1 MSSEEELDQLELT
14 FDENWILEAEKEE
27 ESYSRFYKYPV
38 KKITCFSLFIDISK
52 NIVKLN
58 RQFIKTN
65 KEGIL
70 TQTEIINI
78 IKNDIKDDFKRFRIE
93 NILSFNLDVNQND
106 IYSFINENDIKKI
119 KNSYLKEVS
128 YTSDIKFNDTIKYL
142 HPINSL
148 FFIYKQ
154 KVNINKQNGLKQNKS
169 KKLFEFKQILN
180 TKHKTRKRL

>member
-1 MSSEEELDQLELT
+1 MDKEEELELI

-38 KKITCFSLFIDISK
+38 TKITCFSLFIDISK

-58 RQFIKTN
+58 RRFVKTN
-65 KEGIL
+65 NEGIL
-70 TQTEIINI
+70 SQTEIINI

-93 NILSFNLDVNQND
+93 HILSFNLDVNQND
-106 IYSFINENDIKKI
+106 IYSFINENDMKNI

-154 KVNINKQNGLKQNKS
+154 KININKQLSNQKQNKS
-169 KKLFEFKQILN
+169 KKLFEFKQALN
-180 TKHKTRKRL
+180 NKHKTRKRL